1 MAAVKD
7 ASGLYEVERRAYH
20 AARQGFR
27 IAELQISPTQK
38 VPWHYHNNVHDTF
51 YVIEGAIRIFLQDR
65 KNRRW
70 SSGARPFRFHR
81 SGHISSPML
90 EKHLPCFSF
99 SRASVST
106 TLFLSPESRL
116 LAQNS
121 NSLLDWRIENRTV
134 AIWKHLTIPKRG
146 P

>member
-20 AARQGFR
+20 AARPGFR
-27 IAELQISPTQK
+27 IAELQI
-38 VPWHYHNNVHDTF
+38 
-51 YVIEGAIRIFLQDR
+51 I
-65 KNRRW
+65 
-70 SSGARPFRFHR
+70 
-81 SGHISSPML
+81 ML

-121 NSLLDWRIENRTV
+121 NSLSDWRIEDRTV
-134 AIWKHLTIPKRG
+134 AVWKHLTIPKRG